1 MIYFGGDSFMYG
13 KGLEKER
20 SFPYLVADS
29 LNQEFFDDSQVS
41 SSNKLIYLRAMN
53 HIVSHNNCDLYI
65 IMWSRGVDRRFEHI
79 LDYDLTERWVNIIPC
94 PHQKKDD
101 KIRNDINKYV
111 LENFVTEQSSFI
123 NNLVYMVSLQNMFK
137 LYNKKYVYC
146 YAHNEF
152 IKLYNKTYKEYGYFL
167 DVKDDEQ
174 DFTKSTDL
182 KPLINS
188 LDFKNIIEY
197 SFSEVMGNWV
207 GGRIDRHPDEK
218 QCKEYAEYFLKELN
232 YEDK

>member
-13 KGLEKER
+13 KGLEKEK

-152 IKLYNKTYKEYGYFL
+152 MKLYNKTYKEYGYFL

-182 KPLINS
+182 KP
-188 LDFKNIIEY
+188 
-197 SFSEVMGNWV
+197 
-207 GGRIDRHPDEK
+207 
-218 QCKEYAEYFLKELN
+218 
-232 YEDK
+232 